1 MSICHHPPN
10 KLRGAPLLESRLV
23 GCKPTGPAHQ
33 CPLNLNS
40 QGPTQQQI
48 PYHRGFIRPLHRL

>member
-1 MSICHHPPN
+1 
-10 KLRGAPLLESRLV
+10 LV